1 MSAATDI
8 HSYSATF
15 QTGQL
20 DSVTTPDCD
29 ATSWWRA
36 LNDWSGPSGRRPL
49 LGSLAQS
56 GIVLLAASPA
66 HLSVL
71 EEEVMSLDPDRVL
84 VISAGALASQVPN
97 HQLPAFGRAQ
107 LCFGGSLVAINTRI
121 AHFLIETLGSSVNR
135 KSATAALQR
144 LLAAAPKLPQHNR
157 RRLDDEQVID
167 SILRIRVQHPLISAT
182 GAHRLFRDEGFACEQ
197 QRFKAHFGEALR
209 RSRRYSPDEP
219 CTRVDWRP
227 NALLCPALACVS
239 EFHSVASG
247 FAPRFGSF
255 LAGLAQW

>member
-1 MSAATDI
+1 M
-8 HSYSATF
+8 
-15 QTGQL
+15 
-20 DSVTTPDCD
+20 
-29 ATSWWRA
+29 
-36 LNDWSGPSGRRPL
+36 
-49 LGSLAQS
+49 
-56 GIVLLAASPA
+56 LLAASPA